1 MGRTDHK
8 ARAFL
13 FPLLIVLFMNSKVQL
28 RHILALFAAFFVCH
42 LPILLDGQ
50 GFLNVISRYY
60 WQLDVARWETVGLSD
75 NMPNAYELMLVA
87 STREFSGMGLYL
99 GIASALLVVT
109 ALLRTKKTLTGEILL
124 LSALLL
130 ACGLPLVLPQM
141 NARCLYLA
149 IMLGFA
155 AASNARRMTAVSLM
169 EFVSLCA
176 YMKSIFNFDVVP
188 MMALS
193 LLAIAAAI
201 LILLELVK
209 AIRVNANEEALR
221 A

>member
-1 MGRTDHK
+1 MRC
-8 ARAFL
+8 
-13 FPLLIVLFMNSKVQL
+13 L
-28 RHILALFAAFFVCH
+28 RPSCCD

-50 GFLNVISRYY
+50 GLLNVISRYY

-75 NMPNAYELMLVA
+75 NMPNVYELMLVA

-99 GIASALLVVT
+99 GIAASLLVVT
-109 ALLRTKKTLTGEILL
+109 ALLRVKKPLDNDMLL
-124 LSALLL
+124 LGALLL
-130 ACGLPLVLPQM
+130 GCGLPLVLPQM

-155 AASNARRMTAVSLM
+155 CAGNARRMTAAGLM

-188 MMALS
+188 MMALA
-193 LLAIAAAI
+193 LLAIAAAA
-201 LILLELVK
+201 LVLMET
-209 AIRVNANEEALR
+209 VDALR
-221 A
+221 VKTCADKEAP